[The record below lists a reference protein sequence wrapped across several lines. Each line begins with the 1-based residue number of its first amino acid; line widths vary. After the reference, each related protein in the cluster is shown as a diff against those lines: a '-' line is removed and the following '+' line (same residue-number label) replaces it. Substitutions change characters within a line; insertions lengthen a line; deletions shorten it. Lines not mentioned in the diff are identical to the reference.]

1 MPIPQVRRAL
11 VTGASRGIGRACA
24 EALAGAGFRVALHC
38 RTETA
43 AAAALAAALPGGP
56 HPVLRA
62 DLGDATAAAALV
74 GEAEAALG
82 GLDLLVNNAGIYT
95 EHPPLATSAGD
106 WQRAWEET
114 LAVNLLA
121 PALLAQTAA
130 RGMAARGG
138 GRIVNVSS
146 RGAWRGE
153 PTAPAY
159 GASKAGLNAFG
170 QSLALALAPA
180 GVLVFTV
187 APGWVDTDMA
197 SEYLSG
203 AGGAA
208 VRAQSPLNRVASA
221 TEIAATVLWL
231 ATEAP
236 AFATG
241 AILDVNGA
249 SYLRS

>member
-1 MPIPQVRRAL
+1 MASSPRGGAL
-11 VTGASRGIGRACA
+11 ITGASRGIGRACA
-24 EALAGAGFRVALHC
+24 EALAGAGFRVGLHFH
-38 RTETA
+38 REEG

-56 HPVLRA
+56 HALLQA
-62 DLGDATAAAALV
+62 DLASAEAAAAL
-74 GEAEAALG
+74 ADRAATALG
-82 GLDLLVNNAGIYT
+82 GLDLLVNTAGIYV
-95 EHPPLATSAGD
+95 EHPPLAGPAAE
-106 WQRAWEET
+106 WREAWERT

-121 PALLAQTAA
+121 PALLCQAAAQ
-130 RGMAARGG
+130 RMAAGGG
-138 GRIVNVSS
+138 GRIVNISS

-159 GASKAGLNAFG
+159 GASKAGLNALG

-197 SEYLSG
+197 ADYLAG
-203 AGGAA
+203 PGGAA
-208 VRAQSPLNRVASA
+208 VRAQSPLNRVATPA
-221 TEIAATVLWL
+221 EIAATVLWL

-241 AILDVNGA
+241 AIVDVNGA

>member
-1 MPIPQVRRAL
+1 MAFAPHRRAL

-24 EALAGAGFRVALHC
+24 EALAEAGFQVALHFH
-38 RTETA
+38 REEA
-43 AAAALAAALPGGP
+43 AAAGLAAALPGGP
-56 HPVLRA
+56 HAVLQA
-62 DLGDATAAAALV
+62 NLGDAEAAGLLVERAAS
-74 GEAEAALG
+74 ALG
-82 GLDLLVNNAGIYT
+82 GLELLVNNAGIYA
-95 EHPPLATSAGD
+95 EHPPLGSSPAL
-106 WQRAWEET
+106 WREAWERT
-114 LAVNLLA
+114 LSVNLLA
-121 PALLAQTAA
+121 PALLCQAAAQ
-130 RGMAARGG
+130 RMAAAGG
-138 GRIVNVSS
+138 GRIVNISS

-159 GASKAGLNAFG
+159 GASKAGLNALG

-197 SEYLSG
+197 GDYL
-203 AGGAA
+203 GGPGGDA
-208 VRAQSPLNRVASA
+208 VRAQSPLGRVATPA
-221 TEIAATVLWL
+221 EIAATVLWL

-241 AILDVNGA
+241 AIVDVNGA